1 MTSGHSLEGNG
12 TALIALNTA
21 WNLANFRVGLIRSLQ
36 DAGHEVVAAAPSDG
50 HELRLPCRFVDL
62 PMDNGGTNPVR
73 DFALFVRFVRL
84 LRRERPSVLLAFT
97 AKPNIYGSL
106 AARVCGVPVINNIA
120 GLGSAVIRGGWV
132 ARVLRVLYRVALAR
146 SAMVFFQ
153 NPDDR
158 DLFVREGI
166 VRHDRV
172 GLLPGSGVDLARFA
186 PVSAAAGEA
195 RPLQFLLM
203 ARLLWDKGLAE
214 YVEAAR
220 IVRAACASRGV
231 AVEFCVAGQ
240 GDIGNPSAVPREA
253 LERWVADGVVRYLGF
268 VEDVRPLLSLADV
281 FVLPSFGEHFGRV
294 VVEAMAMGKPVVA
307 TNAGGVPE
315 IVSDGETGVLVASAD
330 ADAMAQAVQS
340 FLVLPERA
348 RQYGQ
353 AGRRRA
359 VERFSLQRHVSRIE
373 SLYTELSGVYCA
385 AV

>member
-1 MTSGHSLEGNG
+1 MTSYDNRSR
-12 TALIALNTA
+12 ALITLNTA

-84 LRRERPSVLLAFT
+84 LRREQPSVLLAFT

-186 PVSAAAGEA
+186 PVSAVAGEA

-268 VEDVRPLLSLADV
+268 VEDVRALIAAADV
-281 FVLPSFGEHFGRV
+281 VVLPSYREGTPRALL
-294 VVEAMAMGKPVVA
+294 EAAAMGKPLVA
-307 TNAGGVPE
+307 TDVPGCRE
-315 IVSDGETGVLVASAD
+315 AVRDGETGVLCAARDARGLAEAMLRMLDAGEDGRARMGRAGRAYVEAKFDERLVHAAYAD
-330 ADAMAQAVQS
+330 AIAAA
-340 FLVLPERA
+340 LA
-348 RQYGQ
+348 RG
-353 AGRRRA
+353 
-359 VERFSLQRHVSRIE
+359 
-373 SLYTELSGVYCA
+373 
-385 AV
+385 

>member
-1 MTSGHSLEGNG
+1 MTHAPHRNR
-12 TALIALNTA
+12 ALIALNTA

-73 DFALFVRFVRL
+73 DFALFVRFVGL

-220 IVRAACASRGV
+220 IVRAACAARGV

-253 LERWVADGVVRYLGF
+253 LDRWVAEGVVRYLGF
-268 VEDVRPLLSLADV
+268 VEDVRPLIAAADV
-281 FVLPSFGEHFGRV
+281 VVLPSYREGTPRALL
-294 VVEAMAMGKPVVA
+294 EAAAMGKPLVA
-307 TNAGGVPE
+307 TDVPGCRE
-315 IVSDGETGVLVASAD
+315 AVRDGETGVLCAARDARGLAEAMLRMIEAGADGRARMGRAGRAYVEAKFDERLVYAAYAD
-330 ADAMAQAVQS
+330 AIATA
-340 FLVLPERA
+340 LA
-348 RQYGQ
+348 RG
-353 AGRRRA
+353 
-359 VERFSLQRHVSRIE
+359 
-373 SLYTELSGVYCA
+373 
-385 AV
+385 